1 MTTGVNTSGF
11 VSERLDR
18 LREVIEEDVRRRL
31 YWGAALKIA
40 RHGVIGFDEAIGFAD
55 EGHTTPLSTDSV
67 FSIFSGTKAFINVLV
82 LRAIE
87 RGQFAL
93 TTKMVDLIPE
103 FSGAPR
109 DRATIFHFLTHTTG
123 MPSVWE
129 PAPGLVLDRLDVSV
143 AAVCE
148 YVLGV
153 VEPGDRCDYSPMAN
167 HTLLGEALRRTDP
180 AGRDIVTIVREDL
193 FEPLGMVDSN
203 FGITERTRDRHVIP
217 DMRGIIPITSPSR
230 ENDEPYGLYTASYN
244 EATWVGASSTTADL
258 SRFVEMLRNEG
269 TLGDARIL
277 SRRMV
282 RLARKNWTGD
292 LPNELYRTVA
302 LRAGYE
308 VPPAYLGFGFNVRG
322 EKIVNTQLGTLTSP
336 ETFGNY
342 GAGSVLFWVDPEL
355 DLTFV
360 ALTAGLLDQARN
372 IERFQRLSDLA
383 VAAVR

>member
-1 MTTGVNTSGF
+1 MTRKGF
-11 VSERLDR
+11 VPDRLDR
-18 LREVIEEDVRRRL
+18 LREVVATDIERKL
-31 YWGAALKIA
+31 YWGAAIKIA
-40 RHGVIGFDEAIGFAD
+40 RHGELEFDEAIGFAD
-55 EGHTTPLSTDSV
+55 EAHTSPLATDSV
-67 FSIFSGTKAFINVLV
+67 FSIFSGTKSFINVLV

-93 TTKMVDLIPE
+93 TTKMVDIIPE
-103 FSGAPR
+103 FAGAPR
-109 DRATIFHFLTHTTG
+109 DRATIFNFLTHTTG
-123 MPSVWE
+123 MPGVWE
-129 PAPGLVLDRLDVSV
+129 PKPGLLLDRLDDAV

-148 YVLGV
+148 YVLGTS
-153 VEPGDRCDYSPMAN
+153 EPGTRCDYAPMAN

-193 FEPLGMVDSN
+193 FEPLGMVDTN
-203 FGITERTRDRHVIP
+203 FGITDRTRARHVVP
-217 DMRGIIPITSPSR
+217 DMRGIVPITSPSR
-230 ENDEPYGLYTASYN
+230 ENDEPNGLYTASYN
-244 EATWVGASSTTADL
+244 EATWVGASSTTGDMM
-258 SRFVEMLRNEG
+258 RFLEMLRNEG

-277 SRRMV
+277 SPRMV

-292 LPNELYRTVA
+292 LPNELYKTVA

-342 GAGSVLFWVDPEL
+342 GAGSVVFWVDPEL
-355 DLTFV
+355 DISFV

-372 IERFQRLSDLA
+372 IERFQRLADLTVGA
-383 VAAVR
+383 TA